1 MLLLVLTRLLLQLS
15 AVAMSLEEEEV
26 PNPLANLVK
35 LISAEGAEFI
45 IARQAAMCSGTIR
58 AMLAGPSQRWS
69 ETSGPMPTIRF
80 ETISTPVLETVC
92 QYMYYKQRY
101 DHTPPPLPP
110 FKLETEA
117 IVKLLLAANF
127 LDA

>member
-1 MLLLVLTRLLLQLS
+1 
-15 AVAMSLEEEEV
+15 MSLEEEEV

-35 LISAEGAEFI
+35 LISSEGAEFI
-45 IARQAAMCSGTIR
+45 ISRDAALASGTIR
-58 AMLAGPSQRWS
+58 AMLSAPGSWA
-69 ETSGPMPTIRF
+69 ETSGPIPTIQF
-80 ETISTPVLETVC
+80 ETITTAVLETVC
-92 QYMYYKQRY
+92 QYFYYKQRY

-127 LDA
+127 LDT

>member
-1 MLLLVLTRLLLQLS
+1 
-15 AVAMSLEEEEV
+15 MSLEEDDV

-45 IARQAAMCSGTIR
+45 LSRDAAMASGTIR
-58 AMLAGPSQRWS
+58 AMLQGPGQWK
-69 ETSGPMPTIRF
+69 ETSGPMPTIHF

-92 QYMYYKQRY
+92 QYFLYKQRY